1 MHEGLLDERGFD
13 TQRLPGVPLASKTP
27 RKPSRSPEET
37 QVTAHVNRNTLSPW
51 CWGLDLQK
59 NYIAN
64 VSTVGQDKT
73 PSPWGTYDQGGNAV
87 EILDTL
93 APQPPGY
100 NFLRDWHYYHGGV
113 ANAPAYQLEISAFG
127 YNSGDP
133 AIERIYPWYG
143 FRVGVIGTP

>member
-1 MHEGLLDERGFD
+1 MAIVGDPGNHSVRVIQTFGGPKGQFVTFLNTADPRG
-13 TQRLPGVPLASKTP
+13 
-27 RKPSRSPEET
+27 
-37 QVTAHVNRNTLSPW
+37 RNTLQ
-51 CWGLDLQK
+51 LYFD
-59 NYIAN
+59 
-64 VSTVGQDKT
+64 D
-73 PSPWGTYDQGGNAV
+73 
-87 EILDTL
+87 LDTL

-100 NFLRDWHYYHGGV
+100 NFLRDWHYYHGDV

>member
-1 MHEGLLDERGFD
+1 MKELQALFWDEAEKYNIK
-13 TQRLPGVPLASKTP
+13 PPLAGF
-27 RKPSRSPEET
+27 SPFF
-37 QVTAHVNRNTLSPW
+37 
-51 CWGLDLQK
+51 G
-59 NYIAN
+59 
-64 VSTVGQDKT
+64 
-73 PSPWGTYDQGGNAV
+73 
-87 EILDTL
+87 ILPPL

-143 FRVGVIGTP
+143 FRVGVVGTP